1 RFDGP
6 RNSSSQFLVAHDH
19 VIKSAVRF
27 DVVRLHA
34 YAGSNRLKNAELIS
48 DGVEY
53 FRSTYLQFFTSE
65 ILAIEKTW
73 MRSDGD
79 SVVLRGRNCGVHR
92 IRIARVKTGRDICRA
107 DELEQFLI
115 VTCAFAEVHVDIDG

>member
-1 RFDGP
+1 MRLACARQLALVRSKQNELWIDRFDGA
-6 RNSSSQFLVAHDH
+6 RDSIGQFLVAHGH
-19 VIKSAVRF
+19 VIKSTVRF

-34 YAGSNRLKNAELIS
+34 HGGSNRLKNAELIS

-53 FRSTYLQFFTSE
+53 FQSTYFQFFTSE

-79 SVVLRGRNCGVHR
+79 AVLRSEEHTSELQSQSNLV
-92 IRIARVKTGRDICRA
+92 CR
-107 DELEQFLI
+107 
-115 VTCAFAEVHVDIDG
+115 